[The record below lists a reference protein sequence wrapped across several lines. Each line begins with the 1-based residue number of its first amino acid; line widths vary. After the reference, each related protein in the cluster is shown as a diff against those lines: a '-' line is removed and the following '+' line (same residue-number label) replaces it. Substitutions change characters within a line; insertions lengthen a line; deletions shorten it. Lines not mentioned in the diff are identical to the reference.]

1 MNRKQRDESVW
12 EFSFIICCCSWSS
25 SISFL
30 SGDDKYE
37 KTSQASQGEMNSST
51 DLLAWV
57 MLKSLLGQCP
67 RNDAGLDVCPMNLGS
82 GAAVALV
89 ASPGPGKAY
98 EGGCAAGL
106 RLWDPWEREGVPGGE
121 SQAAW
126 TLPCHMWTQT
136 PAPVAV
142 WFQGRVPTDTDFPA

>member
-1 MNRKQRDESVW
+1 
-12 EFSFIICCCSWSS
+12 
-25 SISFL
+25 
-30 SGDDKYE
+30 
-37 KTSQASQGEMNSST
+37 
-51 DLLAWV
+51 

-67 RNDAGLDVCPMNLGS
+67 RNDTGLDVRPMNLGS
-82 GAAVALV
+82 GAAAALV
-89 ASPGPGKAY
+89 ASPGPGEAY

-106 RLWDPWEREGVPGGE
+106 RLWDPWRREGVPGGE